1 MTSIM
6 VSKIHSNSHRIT
18 KKDLHNFSLRISS
31 ESVTPV
37 TSTPYSVA
45 MRSARA
51 PKPQPNSKTFI
62 PGNDGQVAYGDG
74 CGLKI
79 MGKPTETQK
88 SGKKKWK
95 DLQKCWWRQAWFVHF
110 PQENGHVGGSAD
122 VSMNQ
127 SHVRLGSFARM
138 LAL

>member
-1 MTSIM
+1 
-6 VSKIHSNSHRIT
+6 
-18 KKDLHNFSLRISS
+18 
-31 ESVTPV
+31 
-37 TSTPYSVA
+37 

-62 PGNDGQVAYGDG
+62 PGNDGQVAYGDK
-74 CGLKI
+74 CGLKT

-88 SGKKKWK
+88 SEKKNGRISKNAGGDK
-95 DLQKCWWRQAWFVHF
+95 HGLSIF

-122 VSMNQ
+122 FSMNQ

>member
-88 SGKKKWK
+88 SGKKNGRISKNAGGDK
-95 DLQKCWWRQAWFVHF
+95 HGLSIFHRKMAMLVDLLMFQ
-110 PQENGHVGGSAD
+110 
-122 VSMNQ
+122 
-127 SHVRLGSFARM
+127 
-138 LAL
+138 